1 MAFAIDQHLQ
11 QQPLSVDQFLA
22 RYGDDNRS
30 ELIDGEYDIQPLRG
44 NERIISPTF
53 PELKLTAE
61 QVLRASR

>member
-44 NERIISPTF
+44 NERAS
-53 PELKLTAE
+53 
-61 QVLRASR
+61 LRPSQS